1 MGTHMKTTIEIADAL
16 LEEAKTLAKDE
27 GTTLRSLV
35 EAGLRHEID
44 RRAAVSSFRL
54 RDASFQGGEGL
65 NPEFQEGDWPRIRA
79 EIYKDQG
86 G

>member
-16 LEEAKTLAKDE
+16 FEEAKTLARDE

-44 RRAAVSSFRL
+44 SRYAGSSFRL
-54 RDASFQGGEGL
+54 RDASFQGGDGL
-65 NPEFQEGDWPRIRA
+65 TPEFQDGDWAKIRA